1 MCRGIEKLKLSL
13 LLVAGVLNLA
23 GCGAESS
30 APVGNSGAVDS
41 EEIVESFEQVMI
53 EESSVSVV
61 VNEAIDTETEMP
73 AESELV
79 LEDGTV
85 ALSDEIGIISGSVD
99 PLMTTM
105 QDATMQGVEALGIE
119 IPAYAGEAFVAL
131 NSNIPFFTEAELT
144 TTSFEYYSPLDALGR
159 CGVTYACI
167 GTDIMPT
174 EERGNIGQIKPTGW
188 HTVKYEGIDG
198 NYLYNRCHLIG
209 YQLTGENANE
219 RNLITGTRSMNI
231 DGMLPFENMVADY
244 VKETGNHVL
253 YRVTPIFEGDNL
265 LATGVQME
273 AMSVEDKGAGILFHV
288 FAYNIQPGISIN
300 YMDGGSAS
308 GETIVPSIIIMPST
322 EVIVD
327 ELNKEVEFTTP
338 VVEQQATVVETDY
351 ILNINTDKFHY
362 PDCRSVKQMKAKN
375 RREYTGT
382 REELIAQGYAPCGNC
397 HP

>member
-1 MCRGIEKLKLSL
+1 MCRGIEKLKVGL
-13 LLVAGVLNLA
+13 LLVAGVLTLI
-23 GCGAESS
+23 GCGAEDSTPDVENEVVSQVSCETIEESS
-30 APVGNSGAVDS
+30 GH
-41 EEIVESFEQVMI
+41 IVV

-61 VNEAIDTETEMP
+61 ENETADMKVAVDE
-73 AESELV
+73 ELEIQ
-79 LEDGTV
+79 LEDSTV

-99 PLMTTM
+99 APETSV
-105 QDATMQGVEALGIE
+105 QGTSALA
-119 IPAYAGEAFVAL
+119 IPAYIGEPFVAL
-131 NSNIPFFTEAELT
+131 NNNIPLFTEAELT
-144 TTSFEYYSPLDALGR
+144 ITSFEYYSPLDAFGR

-174 EERGNIGQIKPTGW
+174 EERGNIGQIKPAGW
-188 HTVKYEGIDG
+188 HTIKYEGIDG

-219 RNLITGTRSMNI
+219 QNLITGTRSMNV

-288 FAYNIQPGISIN
+288 FVYIVQPGIVIN
-300 YMDGGSAS
+300 YADGSS
-308 GETIVPSIIIMPST
+308 GVGEAVTQVTTAVPST
-322 EVIVD
+322 ELVIVQS
-327 ELNKEVEFTTP
+327 EKEAADVTS
-338 VVEQQATVVETDY
+338 VVEQPGVSVGTDY
-351 ILNINTDKFHY
+351 ILNTNTHKFHY

-375 RREYTGT
+375 RKEYTGT
-382 REELIAQGYAPCGNC
+382 REELIAQGYDPCGNC

>member
-1 MCRGIEKLKLSL
+1 MCRGIEKLKVGL
-13 LLVAGVLNLA
+13 LLVAGVLTLI
-23 GCGAESS
+23 GCGAE
-30 APVGNSGAVDS
+30 DS
-41 EEIVESFEQVMI
+41 TPDVENEVVSQVSCETNEYIVV

-61 VNEAIDTETEMP
+61 ENETADMKVAVDEVLEIQ
-73 AESELV
+73 

-99 PLMTTM
+99 APK
-105 QDATMQGVEALGIE
+105 ASVQGTSALE
-119 IPAYAGEAFVAL
+119 IPAYIGESFIVL
-131 NSNIPFFTEAELT
+131 NNNIPLFTETELT

-167 GTDIMPT
+167 GADMMPT

-188 HTVKYEGIDG
+188 HTIKYEGIDG

-219 RNLITGTRSMNI
+219 QNLITGTRSMNV

-253 YRVTPIFEGDNL
+253 YRVTPVFEGDNL
-265 LATGVQME
+265 LATGVRME

-288 FAYNIQPGISIN
+288 FVYNVQPGIVIN
-300 YMDGGSAS
+300 YADGSS
-308 GETIVPSIIIMPST
+308 GVGEAVAQVITTVPST
-322 EVIVD
+322 ELVIVQP
-327 ELNKEVEFTTP
+327 EKEAADVTP
-338 VVEQQATVVETDY
+338 VVEQPEVAVGTDY
-351 ILNINTDKFHY
+351 ILNTNTHKFHY
-362 PDCRSVKQMKAKN
+362 PDCRSVNQMKAKN
-375 RREYTGT
+375 RKEYTGT
-382 REELIAQGYAPCGNC
+382 REELIAQGYDPCGNC

>member
-1 MCRGIEKLKLSL
+1 MCKGIERLKL
-13 LLVAGVLNLA
+13 GVLLIAGILTLA
-23 GCGAESS
+23 GCGAEVST
-30 APVGNSGAVDS
+30 PTVENEV
-41 EEIVESFEQVMI
+41 VESVVESIMT
-53 EESSVSVV
+53 EERSVSEV
-61 VNEAIDTETEMP
+61 VNATADVESWIVIG
-73 AESELV
+73 SELE

-99 PLMTTM
+99 STTEETV
-105 QDATMQGVEALGIE
+105 QNVTVQGIE
-119 IPAYAGEAFVAL
+119 TTALAIPPYAGEAFVAL
-131 NSNIPFFTEAELT
+131 NGNIPLFTESELVT
-144 TTSFEYYSPLDALGR
+144 NSFEYYSPLDSLGR

-219 RNLITGTRSMNI
+219 QNLITGTRSMNV

-273 AMSVEDKGAGILFHV
+273 AMSVEDEGAGIFFHV
-288 FAYNIQPGISIN
+288 FVYNVQPGIVIN
-300 YMDGGSAS
+300 YADGSS
-308 GETIVPSIIIMPST
+308 CVGETVTQATVTVPNA
-322 EVIVD
+322 EVAD
-327 ELNKEVEFTTP
+327 KPDNEVEVTTP
-338 VVEQQATVVETDY
+338 VVEQQAVGVGTDY
-351 ILNINTDKFHY
+351 ILNTNTDKFHY

-375 RREYTGT
+375 RKEYTGT
-382 REELIAQGYAPCGNC
+382 REELIAQGYDPCGNC
-397 HP
+397 NP